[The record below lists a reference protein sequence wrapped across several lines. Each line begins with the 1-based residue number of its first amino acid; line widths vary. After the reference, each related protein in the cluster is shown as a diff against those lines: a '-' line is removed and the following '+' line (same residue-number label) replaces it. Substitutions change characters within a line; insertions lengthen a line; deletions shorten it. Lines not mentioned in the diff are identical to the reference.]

1 MTKPTAIAVG
11 FVIISLGGDPLSH
24 ARGVVPWALRGLTA
38 VFGMGTGD
46 PSRQSHPKTQGS
58 VAWRSPAFAV
68 VAEHP
73 ENRTVMIAASKHMG
87 VGTRLS
93 SSPRPISTG
102 PLHGLPRFHFRPIYL
117 VVCQGPY

>member
-1 MTKPTAIAVG
+1 MGPERLNFSPSDSMPSDFSEEATESAGET
-11 FVIISLGGDPLSH
+11 
-24 ARGVVPWALRGLTA
+24 